1 MAKRVVLL
9 LATVGLT
16 IATCRAEERGVALL
30 RWHETIRPRQGEAS
44 WTAIPWI
51 TDLWEA
57 RQKAAQEGKPIFVWS
72 ASGDPLG
79 CT

>member
-1 MAKRVVLL
+1 MAKRIVLL
-9 LATVGLT
+9 LATVGFAS
-16 IATCRAEERGVALL
+16 ATCSAEDHSETLL
-30 RWHETIRPRQGEAS
+30 RWHETIRPRRGEAS
-44 WTAIPWI
+44 WATIPWI